1 MNDGSKDYTVAVC
14 RRSSYPFIDLST
26 NLGLA
31 DAFRAGMKYAYRH
44 HYECA
49 IQLDT
54 DGQHLPEYIPA
65 LEKAIETSDIAI
77 GSRFIL
83 GALDR
88 CACWGAI

>member
-1 MNDGSKDYTVAVC
+1 MSQELI
-14 RRSSYPFIDLST
+14 PFHRFVDESWVS
-26 NLGLA
+26 

-49 IQLDT
+49 IQLDA